1 MSVQSSVRSLMMIQ
15 YVHDMDRAVDFYRD
29 GVGLD
34 LVSSSPGWSMFRCG
48 DALLGLHG
56 VYGSVA
62 ERPVPYAGLN
72 LEVDDLDPAIE
83 RALAHGAKLVEIR
96 EPEANVAVRLGVLVD
111 PAGNGFELR
120 QQIPR

>member
-1 MSVQSSVRSLMMIQ
+1 MSAQASVRSLMMIQ

-34 LVSSSPGWSMFRCG
+34 LVSSSQGWSMFRCG

-56 VYGSVA
+56 VYGSVP

-72 LEVDDLDPAIE
+72 LLVSDLDPAIA
-83 RALAHGAKLVEIR
+83 RALAHGAVLVEIR
-96 EPEANVAVRLGVLVD
+96 EPEPHIPVRLGVLID
-111 PAGNGFELR
+111 PAGNGLELR
-120 QQIPR
+120 QQMD